1 MLYHGNIDSK
11 LPRVKTTIFT
21 IMSALAKTHNAIN
34 LSQGFPDFPI
44 NKRLVEIVTKQML
57 AGKNQYAPM
66 QGIIELREAIA
77 LKTEELYSA
86 IYDPDTEITITAGAT
101 QAIYTAI
108 STFIREG
115 DEVIVI
121 EPAYDCYVP
130 AIELNG
136 GVPKFVKLEDKT
148 FQIKWDNIKKL
159 ITHNTRAIIINTPH
173 NPTASILSAADMHQ
187 LEKLLKGRDIIVIS
201 DEVYEHIVFD
211 GYEHQSVARYPE
223 LAARSIIVS
232 SFGKTYHTTGWK
244 VGYVLA
250 PSNLM
255 QEFRK
260 VHQYN
265 VFSVNTP
272 IQYAYAE
279 WLKQKDLY
287 KELGAFYQ
295 GKRDYFQKLL
305 VGSRF
310 EIYPSLG
317 SYFQILGYQKITDEH
332 DVDYAKRMTTEYGVA
347 PIPLSVFY
355 NNTYDPQC
363 LRFCFAKEN
372 DTLERAAEKLVKI

>member
-287 KELGAFYQ
+287 KELGIFYQ

-347 PIPLSVFY
+347 SIPLSVFY